1 MIAVT
6 GASGQLGRLVIAELL
21 KSVPASTLVVAVRSP
36 EKVADLSALGV
47 QVREADY
54 DKPDTLEK
62 AFAGVEKLLLISANE
77 VGKRAP
83 QHANVI
89 AAAKKAGVPFM
100 AYTSI
105 LHADTTPLPL
115 AREHK
120 QTEAMLAESGIPH
133 AILRNGWYTENYA
146 ASIPA
151 ALQYGVVLGSAGNGR
166 ISSAARAD
174 YAAAAAAVMLGGDQ
188 AGKIYELAGD
198 HAYTLTEFAA
208 EIERQSGKPVAYQN
222 MSEADFA
229 QALLGAGLPDWLA
242 TLLAE
247 SDTGASKGGLFDDSH
262 TQSRLIGRPTTPLAD
277 VIRASLPK

>member
-1 MIAVT
+1 MIAIT
-6 GASGQLGRLVIAELL
+6 GASGQLGRLVVAELL

-54 DKPDTLEK
+54 DKPNTLEK

-174 YAAAAAAVMLGGDQ
+174 YAAAAAAVMLAGDQ

-222 MSEADFA
+222 MAEADFV

-247 SDTGASKGGLFDDSH
+247 SDTGASEGGLFDDSH
-262 TQSRLIGRPTTPLAD
+262 TLSRIIDRPTTPLAD

>member
-1 MIAVT
+1 MIAIT
-6 GASGQLGRLVIAELL
+6 GASGQLGRLVVAELL

-54 DKPDTLEK
+54 DKPNTLEK

-174 YAAAAAAVMLGGDQ
+174 YAAAAAAVMLAGDQ

-222 MSEADFA
+222 MAEADFV

-262 TQSRLIGRPTTPLAD
+262 TLSRLIDRPTTPLAD

>member
-1 MIAVT
+1 MIAIT
-6 GASGQLGRLVIAELL
+6 GASGQLGRLVVAELL
-21 KSVPASTLVVAVRSP
+21 KSVPASTLGVAVRSP

-174 YAAAAAAVMLGGDQ
+174 YAAAAAAVMLAGDQ

-222 MSEADFA
+222 MAEADFV

-262 TQSRLIGRPTTPLAD
+262 TLSRLIGRPTTPLAD